1 MLHAAISRRRA
12 AFGLEVT
19 LDAAPGVPLVVVG
32 ESGAGKTT
40 LLRILA
46 GLDGP
51 DAGRITVGDQPW
63 FDAERGIN
71 LPPWE
76 RRVGYLA
83 QDYALFPHLT
93 ALENVA
99 FPLRARGASRAAAA
113 RRASDQLARF
123 GIAELAGR
131 RPGALSGGQQ
141 QRVALARAL
150 AADPAVLLLD
160 EPLSALDVRTRLAV
174 RAELRGLLAGLPC
187 VTLYV
192 THDPADALA
201 LGPRIAVVEAGRITQ
216 YGTRD
221 DLLRHPRSAYVA
233 AFVGV
238 NLFSGTVVARHGG
251 MARVQTSGAALEVND
266 PGYEGGIVVVVSPRD
281 VTLYD
286 TPPLASAR
294 NTLHGPIV
302 ELAAEPPDG
311 ARVRVLVGSEPP
323 VVAEITRQ
331 AVEALG
337 LHEGRV
343 VYGSFKAS
351 AVTTYP
357 ELQGGGGSGAARA

>member
-12 AFGLEVT
+12 AFALDVT
-19 LDAAPGVPLVVVG
+19 L
-32 ESGAGKTT
+32 
-40 LLRILA
+40 
-46 GLDGP
+46 
-51 DAGRITVGDQPW
+51 
-63 FDAERGIN
+63 DAERGIN

-113 RRASDQLARF
+113 GRASDQLARF
-123 GIAELAGR
+123 GIAGLAGR

-150 AADPAVLLLD
+150 AADPAVMLLD

-174 RAELRGLLAGLPC
+174 RSELRGLLAGLPC

-192 THDPADALA
+192 THDPSDALA

-216 YGTRD
+216 HGTRD

-251 MARVQTSGAALEVND
+251 MVRVQTSGAVLDVND
-266 PGYEGGIVVVVSPRD
+266 QGYDGGIVVVVDPRD
-281 VTLYD
+281 VTLYV
-286 TPPLASAR
+286 TPPVTSAR
-294 NTLHGPIV
+294 NMLRGPIV

-311 ARVRVLVGSEPP
+311 ARVRAVLGSEPP
-323 VVAEITRQ
+323 IVAEITRE
-331 AVEALG
+331 AAEALG
-337 LHEGRV
+337 LHQGRV

-357 ELQGGGGSGAARA
+357 ELRGASGVSPA